1 MKLMRKSYSKFT
13 LEDIR
18 DALGVEIVQAFGLF
32 EKVKDV
38 KINAYLAEQL
48 TDNLPLAQAIG
59 TEKAKSE
66 LLVAPMLTELR
77 KLCHKEISLFSGV
90 AFNVDSQ
97 QGLQG
102 ICDFLIS
109 NSPFQYTIDA
119 PVIALVEAKDDDLKL
134 GLPQCLA
141 EMVAAQRYNEQKKNS
156 LKTIYGSVTTGSIW
170 NFVRLE
176 GHTAM
181 VDSKEYSIENPHK
194 IMGILLSMVK

>member
-1 MKLMRKSYSKFT
+1 MRKSYSKFT

-32 EKVKDV
+32 EKTKESR
-38 KINAYLAEQL
+38 INAYLAEQL
-48 TDNLPLAQAIG
+48 ADNLPLAQAIG

-66 LLVAPMLTELR
+66 MLIAPMLTELR
-77 KLCHKEISLFSGV
+77 RMREKKISLFSGV
-90 AFNVDSQ
+90 EFNVDSK
-97 QGLQG
+97 QGLKG
-102 ICDFLIS
+102 VCDFLIS
-109 NSPFQYTIDA
+109 KSPFQYTVDA

-141 EMVAAQRYNEQKKNS
+141 EMFAAQLYNEQKNNRI
-156 LKTIYGSVTTGSIW
+156 KTIFGAVTTGSNW

-176 GHTAM
+176 GHRAM